1 MTLRRKILIYIGMT
15 TFLLFL
21 LLYIISERTLLR
33 NYEMMELNQSQEG
46 MKRILL
52 SLSGEYND
60 LSAMTINYA
69 GFDDIYEFALRPT
82 VPDNNDPYIQSNYPD
97 SLYVSSRIN
106 FTVVLNNQKEIY
118 FAKAFDYANNRA
130 LPYPSRFINS
140 LLHEHAS
147 FLEHPDPA
155 SRKSGLLVV
164 DKQPIIV
171 ISFPILTSNNK
182 GPVHGTLIFARIMDN
197 NFTKHLS
204 ERADMPIT
212 LSPVDPSFALPRDV
226 TAITSTGNRKF
237 PFWTESSN
245 TTINSSILLSDI
257 DHKPAAVLQFAQP
270 RELYKQAK
278 KDIAFYLLYFCL
290 SGIAFFILVRYV
302 LQRTIFTRLNHVINR
317 MNTIESGKDFSIRI
331 PESGKDE
338 FSKLEKSFNHM
349 MTTLEHVQTAVQFQA
364 DHDALTGLTN
374 RKALFTY
381 LDYTVQQSHLH
392 QSRFA
397 LFFID
402 LDRFKL
408 INDTLGH
415 HMGDQ
420 LLLAVAVR
428 LRHCI
433 QKGDYLYRL
442 GGDEFCIISHNI
454 VDSIEIENLA
464 RMIKETLE
472 APFNLEGH
480 KVTISASIGISLYPE
495 HGANSELLLQHSDAA
510 MLDVKENGKDNYRWY
525 TDSIETHRKRKT
537 LIELSLKQAIKN
549 EELLLYYQPKWDL
562 ASKRIV
568 GMEALLRWNCP
579 QIGEVSPN
587 EFIPIAESSGM
598 INEIGEWV
606 MRSACRQ
613 FVSWQNQF
621 PDMSL
626 TIAINIS
633 GVQLLQPSFMDQIR
647 HVFNEEKVD
656 PHNFELEVTES
667 FAIQK
672 FDEVIDV
679 LYELRSMGFMI
690 SIDDFGAGYSSM
702 KYLISLPI
710 QCMKIDKTL
719 IDQLKDNVRNQ
730 VVVSALIDLGHRLQL
745 TIVAEGVESEEQ
757 LLFLQSAHCDQIQG
771 FLISKPLPA
780 NQAFELIMPHLA
792 PLDK

>member
-52 SLSGEYND
+52 SLIGEYND
-60 LSAMTINYA
+60 LSATTINWA
-69 GFDDIYEFALRPT
+69 GDDDIYEFAIKQPI
-82 VPDNNDPYIQSNYPD
+82 PDDHDPYIQSDYTD
-97 SLYVSSRIN
+97 SLYVSSRVN
-106 FTVVLNNQKEIY
+106 FTVLLNNKKKIY

-130 LPYPSRFINS
+130 LPYPSTFIN
-140 LLHEHAS
+140 LLFHEHAS
-147 FLEHPDPA
+147 FLEHPDPS

-164 DKQPIIV
+164 DKQPVIV
-171 ISFPILTSNNK
+171 ISYPILTSNNE
-182 GPVHGTLIFARIMDN
+182 GPVHGTLVFARILDK

-204 ERADMPIT
+204 EKADMPIT
-212 LSPVDPSFALPRDV
+212 LTPVDPSFSLPQDEV
-226 TAITSTGNRKF
+226 TTITSTGNRTF
-237 PFWTESSN
+237 PFWSESSN
-245 TTINSSILLSDI
+245 TTINSFILLTDI
-257 DHKPAAVLQFAQP
+257 DHKPAAVLQFAKP

-278 KDIAFYLLYFCL
+278 KDMAFYLFYFCL
-290 SGIAFFILVRYV
+290 SGIAFFILLRYI
-302 LQRTIFTRLNHVINR
+302 LQRTIFTRLNRVINR
-317 MNTIESGKDFSIRI
+317 MNTIENGKDFSIRI

-338 FSKLEKSFNHM
+338 FTKLEKSFNHM
-349 MTTLEHVQTAVQFQA
+349 MTTLEHVQNAVQFQA

-392 QSRFA
+392 HSRFA

-408 INDTLGH
+408 INDTFGH
-415 HMGDQ
+415 HIGDQ
-420 LLLAVAVR
+420 LLLTVAIR
-428 LRHCI
+428 LQHCI
-433 QKGDYLYRL
+433 QKGDYIYRL

-454 VDSIEIENLA
+454 HDSNEIEILA
-464 RMIKETLE
+464 RMIKEKLE
-472 APFNLEGH
+472 APFNLDGH

-495 HGANSELLLQHSDAA
+495 HGASSELLFQHSDAA

-525 TDSIETHRKRKT
+525 SDSIETLRKRKT
-537 LIELSLKQAIKN
+537 LIELSLKQAIEN

-562 ASKRIV
+562 TSKRIV

-579 QIGEVSPN
+579 QIGEVSPT
-587 EFIPIAESSGM
+587 EFIPIAESSGT
-598 INEIGEWV
+598 INELGEWII
-606 MRSACRQ
+606 RSACRQ
-613 FVSWQNQF
+613 FISWQNQF
-621 PDMSL
+621 PGMSL
-626 TIAINIS
+626 IIAINIS

-679 LYELRSMGFMI
+679 LFELRSMGFMI

-702 KYLISLPI
+702 KYLCLLPI

-730 VVVSALIDLGHRLQL
+730 VVVSALIDLGHKLQL

-757 LLFLQSAHCDQIQG
+757 LLFLQSVQCDQIQG

-780 NQAFELIMPHLA
+780 DQAFELMMPHL
-792 PLDK
+792 DK